1 MNRHDAKTEPSSL
14 DEEQAKVLDAMEPM
28 ASTTRQL
35 GFMHSQGIATAD
47 LKATS
52 LMTSTPCSAIELR
65 SKPEPVRSQRDPVQ
79 ALNRNI

>member
-47 LKATS
+47 LKGDFADDINAAFS
-52 LMTSTPCSAIELR
+52 YRVAIR
-65 SKPEPVRSQRDPVQ
+65 
-79 ALNRNI
+79 A

>member
-35 GFMHSQGIATAD
+35 EFMHSQGIATAD
-47 LKATS
+47 LKGDFADDINAVFS
-52 LMTSTPCSAIELR
+52 Y
-65 SKPEPVRSQRDPVQ
+65 
-79 ALNRNI
+79 

>member
-14 DEEQAKVLDAMEPM
+14 DEEQAKVLDAIEPM

-47 LKATS
+47 LTGDFADDINAMFS
-52 LMTSTPCSAIELR
+52 C
-65 SKPEPVRSQRDPVQ
+65 
-79 ALNRNI
+79 

>member
-47 LKATS
+47 LKGGFADDINAVFS
-52 LMTSTPCSAIELR
+52 Y
-65 SKPEPVRSQRDPVQ
+65 
-79 ALNRNI
+79 

>member
-35 GFMHSQGIATAD
+35 GFMQSQGIATAD
-47 LKATS
+47 LKGDFADDINAVFS
-52 LMTSTPCSAIELR
+52 Y
-65 SKPEPVRSQRDPVQ
+65 
-79 ALNRNI
+79 

>member
-47 LKATS
+47 LKGDFADDKRRVQLLSCDQS
-52 LMTSTPCSAIELR
+52 L
-65 SKPEPVRSQRDPVQ
+65 SQYGVSVTLFR
-79 ALNRNI
+79 R